1 LARAR
6 ISIPKPARIE
16 AIVFRNLPL
25 ATLRT
30 FDAAARHQ
38 SLAKASQELNLT
50 DSAVSHQLRRLE
62 EALGVDLFEKAGRGV
77 VLTDA
82 GRVFARSV
90 ATALHDIARTAHSL
104 ADAAQ
109 VGGRLTIAC
118 PPMFASKWLAKNI
131 AAFCYDHPAIE
142 CQIQLADNDR
152 VVDVPDADLG
162 ILFGSGAWPAKW
174 STLLETV
181 AIAPACSPLL
191 FHRAG
196 HAFTKPTDL
205 RDVIL
210 LHQDDGA
217 EWRRWLAAEGDHA
230 FEAYRRHLYC
240 SDLSIAIDLAAEGAG
255 VVLVSDTLSASHIA
269 DGLLLRPFAR
279 TILATGGWYV
289 LCDDYKLE
297 RSNTRLFLHWLLG
310 RFGRALTL
318 PSAVEPDGNGQV

>member
-1 LARAR
+1 
-6 ISIPKPARIE
+6 
-16 AIVFRNLPL
+16 
-25 ATLRT
+25 LRT

-62 EALGVDLFEKAGRGV
+62 AALGVDLFEKAGRGV
-77 VLTDA
+77 ALTDA

-90 ATALHDIARTAHSL
+90 AAALHDIARTAHSL

-131 AAFCYDHPAIE
+131 AAFCYDQPAIE

-162 ILFGSGAWPAKW
+162 IQFGSGSWPAKW

-191 FHRAG
+191 FRRAG
-196 HAFTKPTDL
+196 HAFTRPSDL
-205 RDVIL
+205 RDIIL

-230 FEAYRRHLYC
+230 FDAYRRHLYC

-255 VVLVSDTLSASHIA
+255 VVPGQRYPVGLAYRGRLAAASLCRDHSGDRRLVCA
-269 DGLLLRPFAR
+269 LRRLQAR
-279 TILATGGWYV
+279 AFEHPALPALAA
-289 LCDDYKLE
+289 
-297 RSNTRLFLHWLLG
+297 
-310 RFGRALTL
+310 RALRQGADTPFRRGGRRERTGL
-318 PSAVEPDGNGQV
+318 IFQIFAWDRP

>member
-1 LARAR
+1 
-6 ISIPKPARIE
+6 
-16 AIVFRNLPL
+16 VFRNLPL

-30 FDAAARHQ
+30 FEAAARHQ

-50 DSAVSHQLRRLE
+50 DSAISHQLRRLE

-77 VLTDA
+77 ALTDA

-90 ATALHDIARTAHSL
+90 AAALHDIARTAHGL

-142 CQIQLADNDR
+142 CQIKLADNDH
-152 VVDVPDADLG
+152 VVDMPDADLG
-162 ILFGSGAWPAKW
+162 IQFGSGSWPAKW
-174 STLLETV
+174 SMLLETV

-191 FHRAG
+191 FRRAG
-196 HAFTKPTDL
+196 RAFTRPSDL

-217 EWRRWLAAEGDHA
+217 EWRRWLAAEGDHT

-255 VVLVSDTLSASHIA
+255 VVLVSDTLSASLVA
-269 DGLLLRPFAR
+269 DGLLLRPFAG

-297 RSNTRLFLHWLLG
+297 RSNTRLFLHWLLA
-310 RFGRALTL
+310 RFGKALTL
-318 PSAVEPDGNGQV
+318 PSAVETDGDGET